1 MATAED
7 RAHAQKMLKT
17 YKARLRLQ
25 ELKKAKLGD
34 GADPVVDME
43 IQDLRNAIA
52 EIEDHKLP
60 AVITE
65 ARQIARNQYDNDLEF
80 IMADGAVR
88 NRRLTQSEE
97 RIETLAT
104 EVHEIGKDVLNLKED
119 VRLSE
124 QARATGA
131 PKLRRWL
138 RFIATVSVLALLLAG
153 AVVLHLLHLP

>member
-17 YKARLRLQ
+17 YRARLRLQ

-34 GADPVVDME
+34 SADPMIDME
-43 IQDLRNAIA
+43 IQDLRGAIA

-60 AVITE
+60 AVVTE
-65 ARQIARNQYDNDLEF
+65 ARQIARNQYENDLEF

-97 RIETLAT
+97 WIEKLSVEIH
-104 EVHEIGKDVLNLKED
+104 EVGKDVRNLKED
-119 VRLSE
+119 VRQSE
-124 QARATGA
+124 AARATGA
-131 PKLRRWL
+131 PFWRRAVSL
-138 RFIATVSVLALLLAG
+138 IALIALIALALGIVLA
-153 AVVLHLLHLP
+153 VKVF